1 MQGAGSMTDDVS
13 RWVRIACNRLTG
25 SLSVTGDC
33 PGLLGTETGTL
44 TAAADAGPLLPPVVR
59 RALEDPSVPFR
70 EDRKAGLAVT
80 AFESSAETVIIVTG
94 IREEIDSVYPD
105 LPAGVISMDHSGVVR
120 QFNRAM
126 GEMFGMD
133 AAGAIGS
140 EVSRVLPQPVLY
152 SWSSVIK
159 SVMMGH
165 QVKVEFLPVAGRKNS
180 GMLVRGGSGIVGLFH
195 DITEALETEK
205 RLRAV
210 QKMNQA
216 IFSASEAGILMFD
229 AKGRILLAN
238 RAMGRITGM
247 SNSLVGMHVVE
258 IFPDEC
264 LKWVDRSSKKLLAR
278 PGKGATSGDMEWTN
292 PSGETRVVRLSLQSI
307 TDDSGIVTHVMGY
320 VDDITDQVQGM
331 KRLETL
337 GRSLDYMGR
346 LTTLLPGAGRQ
357 DSGSAALMREILE
370 ADALAVYINDPFSGL
385 MLSDGDGSWPEGL
398 PSSEYSELG
407 LSSVSGFEEG
417 YRMLTGERLGALR
430 GLFARGLV
438 YPLGAADNPMGYIV
452 AAYRTDQ
459 TAMHREASV
468 GELAAALLTS
478 GLLLN
483 REHSESEK
491 LAYLLR
497 GRDRFLEDLFHKL
510 PLPALL
516 FSETGE
522 VLLWNDDMTLLAGED
537 VMSQTVQRQ
546 QRSLDRMLS
555 GAGSLSDVLRRFSRG
570 ESVIQHS
577 FTPVTGEPKAGYILQ
592 LRKVRSFG
600 KGTDESCFLAAVL
613 PEDGAQPEVSAS
625 SRLLGS
631 LIDIYEGIEPE
642 RVMRRAALGAMKLS
656 GAEAVRLAVDRVGQV
671 QIPQQDWNTAA
682 DWESE
687 IALGGDRLV
696 FSFRGGGRTSHIDAL
711 GKALLRILS
720 RMNSVLSPAAL
731 EKITG
736 IPGGL
741 LMVSDSNGKVLF
753 ANWPRIVLEDGS
765 FTTIEGLLGETPP
778 WDAIASLRAAG
789 KCVWQHPV
797 EGPVVGIAL
806 PGEPSTRTLWYPDRG
821 REDREPG
828 GDRVRL
834 SMVLVES
841 LLSYARRARF
851 SLEAM
856 REMLEGRDPLCNLA
870 RTLILDHGSAQDVL
884 EVLRITVGAASAKA
898 RPITVE
904 ECLQFVAGFSRSSG
918 VRVPDMT
925 LPDIL
930 PRVVAD
936 PEWTGRVMARLL
948 RQGTKGDGRITV
960 QKHERWVVMELPVIL
975 EAEDIPGPEETADCL
990 TESIMDQRVEVG
1002 ILATLLERHGCLLD
1016 LSASRA
1022 VRLCFPVLE

>member
-1 MQGAGSMTDDVS
+1 MTNDVGG
-13 RWVRIACNRLTG
+13 WVRIACNRLTG

-33 PGLLGTETGTL
+33 PGILGTRTETL
-44 TAAADAGPLLPPVVR
+44 AAAADARPLLPSVLR
-59 RALEDPSVPFR
+59 RALDDPSVPFR
-70 EDRKAGLAVT
+70 EDRQSGLVVT
-80 AFESSAETVIIVTG
+80 AFESSSEVVLVATR

-105 LPAGVISMDHSGVVR
+105 LPAGVISIDHSGVVKHC
-120 QFNRAM
+120 NRAM
-126 GEMFGMD
+126 GEMFGID
-133 AAGAIGS
+133 STGAIGS

-180 GMLVRGGSGIVGLFH
+180 GMLVRGGAGIVGLFH

-238 RAMGRITGM
+238 RAMARITGM

-292 PSGETRVVRLSLQSI
+292 SSGETRVVRLSLQSI

-346 LTTLLPGAGRQ
+346 LTALLPGAGRQ
-357 DSGSAALMREILE
+357 DSGSAGLIREILE

-385 MLSDGDGSWPEGL
+385 LLSDGDGAWPEGL
-398 PSSEYSELG
+398 PPAEYSELG
-407 LSSVSGFEEG
+407 LSPFSGFEEG
-417 YRMLTGERLGALR
+417 FRMLTGERLGVLT

-438 YPLGAADNPMGYIV
+438 CTLGGAENPMGYIV

-478 GLLLN
+478 GLLLH

-497 GRDRFLEDLFHKL
+497 GRDRFLEDLFLKL
-510 PLPALL
+510 PLPAFL
-516 FSETGE
+516 FSESGE
-522 VLLWNDDMTLLAGED
+522 VLLWNDDMTLMAGED
-537 VMSQTVQRQ
+537 VISQTVQRQ

-555 GAGSLSDVLRRFSRG
+555 GAGNLTDVLRRFSRG
-570 ESVIQHS
+570 ESVIQHPFS
-577 FTPVTGEPKAGYILQ
+577 PVTGDPKTGYMLQ
-592 LRKVRSFG
+592 LRKVRSPG
-600 KGTDESCFLAAVL
+600 RGTDESCFLAAVL
-613 PEDGAQPEVSAS
+613 PEAGSQPEASAS

-631 LIDIYEGIEPE
+631 LIEIYEGVEPE
-642 RVMRRAALGAMKLS
+642 KVMRRAALGAMKLS
-656 GAEAVRLAVDRVGQV
+656 GAEAVMLTVDRIGQV
-671 QIPQQDWNTAA
+671 RIPQQDWNGDA
-682 DWESE
+682 DWESGVE
-687 IALGGDRLV
+687 LEGDRLV
-696 FSFRGGGRTSHIDAL
+696 FGFKGGGRTSHIGVL
-711 GKALLRILS
+711 GKALLRILG
-720 RMNSVLSPAAL
+720 RMNSVLSPSAL
-731 EKITG
+731 ERITG
-736 IPGGL
+736 VPGGL
-741 LMVSDSNGKVLF
+741 LMVTDSQGKVLF
-753 ANWPRIVLEDGS
+753 SNWPRIVFGDRS
-765 FTTIEGLLGETPP
+765 FATIDGLLGESPP
-778 WDAIASLRAAG
+778 WDAIASLRATG
-789 KCVWQHPV
+789 RCVWQHSG
-797 EGPVVGIAL
+797 EGPVSGIAL
-806 PGEPSTRTLWYPDRG
+806 PGEPSARTLWYPDTDA
-821 REDREPG
+821 EKHESG
-828 GDRVRL
+828 GDRVRFSL
-834 SMVLVES
+834 VLVES

-851 SLEAM
+851 SMESM
-856 REMLEGRDPLCNLA
+856 KEMLEGRDPLGNLA

-898 RPITVE
+898 RPVTAE
-904 ECLQFVAGFSRSSG
+904 ECLHIAAGFLRSSG
-918 VRVPDMT
+918 ARVPDMT
-925 LPDIL
+925 LPDLL
-930 PRVVAD
+930 PHVVVD
-936 PEWTGRVMARLL
+936 PEWTGRIVARLL
-948 RQGTKGDGRITV
+948 RMGARGDGCLQIHT
-960 QKHERWVVMELPVIL
+960 EGRWVVMELPVLL
-975 EAEDIPGPEETADCL
+975 ESEDIPGPEETAGSL
-990 TESIMDQRVEVG
+990 TENFMDQRIEAG
-1002 ILATLLERHGCLLD
+1002 ILAALLQGHGCLLEPAATRALR
-1016 LSASRA
+1016 LS
-1022 VRLCFPVLE
+1022 FPIVE